1 MRRRGH
7 ARTATTRSLGALAA
21 ATALL
26 LLLTASPA
34 TGQASLRPLRPPVD
48 QLLSYGW
55 ETVGTDRWGNPQTE
69 PRLFRMRADGTEQ
82 ARLGTGVLPLWAPDG
97 VSFAYSG
104 PMENG
109 PAARLFVR
117 DASGRTTEIGRG
129 SRQLDWSPDA
139 TRVAFFDWERGL
151 VVHEVASGRQRV
163 VVETWP
169 HEYVRVDW
177 APHGETIAIS
187 SGGDWPGP
195 HPELL
200 VDSDGSNVRRMRII
214 GDDNSDDGSY
224 PFSET
229 FQAWAPD
236 GSAFLLHNP
245 EGLHLVD
252 AADIDQRRLV
262 APGGRAVRCC
272 DLLAASW
279 FDRREVWSPDGQR
292 FVYITNAGS
301 DAMELWIGHLD
312 GSPGRRLDRGGRAAA
327 WSPDGRLVAYRTSD
341 RILVVDAMGGAAP
354 REVASA
360 GNGRYQGELRWTAD
374 GRRLL
379 VYQHILRERD
389 QWETVLMRIA
399 VDGSGTQAVPV
410 PYPAWMGDDLEWRP
424 KVDLAPRYFLG
435 TERVAGAD
443 RVGTSAAAA
452 QRGFERADAVV
463 IARADA
469 YPDALA
475 GSALAG
481 RTGAPLLLTAPREL
495 PAAVT
500 AQVRRLR
507 PTTAYVLGGRPVIS
521 DRVIDALRAA
531 GVSQVVRI
539 GGTNRYDT
547 ARLIADRVG
556 GDRAFL
562 VRGAD
567 PDPRR
572 GWADAVAVSAL
583 AAHTRTPILLAAPTG
598 LPAETRQAL
607 AGKRHV
613 TIIGGPT
620 VISDTVEAD
629 LQAAGHTVD
638 RLAGPDRY
646 ATSAAVADAAQTAG
660 MHPDRLIAVTGANWP
675 DALSAGALTAHIG
688 GTLLLTPPTTI
699 PQTSPT
705 ADWLGDRT
713 LPEVV
718 LIGGG
723 TALHPQIAR
732 DIRAHARQE
741 QP

>member
-1 MRRRGH
+1 MRSRGH
-7 ARTATTRSLGALAA
+7 ARTAATRSLGALAA

-55 ETVGTDRWGNPQTE
+55 ETVGTDRWGNPQAET
-69 PRLFRMRADGTEQ
+69 RLFRMRADGTEQ
-82 ARLGTGVLPLWAPDG
+82 ARLGTGMLPLWAPDG
-97 VSFAYSG
+97 VSFAYSV
-104 PMENG
+104 PRENG
-109 PAARLFVR
+109 PAALFVR
-117 DASGRTTEIGRG
+117 DATGRTTEIGRG

-139 TRVAFFDWERGL
+139 TRVAFIDGERGL

-163 VVETWP
+163 VFRMGSYEWM
-169 HEYVRVDW
+169 RVDW
-177 APHGETIAIS
+177 APAGETIAIS
-187 SGGDWPGP
+187 SGDDWPEP
-195 HPELL
+195 TSELL

-224 PFSET
+224 PYSET
-229 FQAWAPD
+229 FSAWTPD
-236 GSAFLLHNP
+236 GSAFLLHNR

-252 AADIDQRRLV
+252 PADLDQRRLV
-262 APGGRAVRCC
+262 APGGNISPCC
-272 DLLAASW
+272 YAAW
-279 FDRREVWSPDGQR
+279 FGRRDIWSPDGQQ
-292 FVYITNAGS
+292 FLYSTNGQ
-301 DAMELWIGHLD
+301 DLWIGHLD
-312 GSPGRRLDRGGRAAA
+312 GRSGRRLDTNARGAAWLAEAGA
-327 WSPDGRLVAYRTSD
+327 WSPDGRQVAYRASD
-341 RILVVDAMGGAAP
+341 RIRVADATAGTAP
-354 REVASA
+354 REVATA
-360 GNGRYQGELRWTAD
+360 DDGVFVGEVRWTAD
-374 GRRLL
+374 GRRVL
-379 VYQHILRERD
+379 VLRTSPRENDPSSNQTRT
-389 QWETVLMRIA
+389 ELVRVA

-410 PYPAWMGDDLEWRP
+410 PFRMSGDNMEWREMF
-424 KVDLAPRYFLG
+424 DLAPRFFLG

-481 RTGAPLLLTAPREL
+481 KTGAPLLLTAPREL

-598 LPAETRQAL
+598 LPPETRAAL
-607 AGKRHV
+607 QGKRHV

-620 VISDTVEAD
+620 VISEQVEAD
-629 LQAAGHTVD
+629 LQAAGHTVE
-638 RLAGPDRY
+638 RLAGADRY

-688 GTLLLTPPTTI
+688 GTLLLTPPTAI
-699 PQTSPT
+699 PQDSAT
-705 ADWLGDRT
+705 ATWLTERP
-713 LPEVV
+713 LPDVV

-723 TALHPQIAR
+723 TALHPQVIR
-732 DIRAHARQE
+732 DMRALAGS
-741 QP
+741 